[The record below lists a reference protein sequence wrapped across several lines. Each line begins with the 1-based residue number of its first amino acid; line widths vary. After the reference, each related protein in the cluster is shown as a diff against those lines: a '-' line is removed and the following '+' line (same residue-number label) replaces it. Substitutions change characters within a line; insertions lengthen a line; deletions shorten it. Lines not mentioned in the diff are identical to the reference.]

1 MRSFLIGNGSL
12 LVLLAALW
20 APVPQAAAEGA
31 HHHVSERSKA
41 AGMEHCVAPT
51 DVMRRYHMEFL
62 KHQRDETVRGG
73 IRGAKYSLAQC
84 VDCHASAD
92 EQGNPVPI
100 NGEGEFCQR
109 CHAYV
114 AVELPCFQCHRT
126 TPEAGKGANLGHRA
140 GEGEGVPLAQS
151 RPDGRRRD

>member
-1 MRSFLIGNGSL
+1 MRSFLTGNGSL
-12 LVLLAALW
+12 LVLLAALCT
-20 APVPQAAAEGA
+20 PVPQAAAEGA
-31 HHHVSERSKA
+31 HISERSKA

-62 KHQRDETVRGG
+62 KHERDETVREG
-73 IRGAKYSLAQC
+73 IRGVKYSLAQC

-92 EQGNPVPI
+92 ERGNPVPI

-114 AVELPCFQCHRT
+114 AVDLPCFQCHRT
-126 TPEAGKGANLGHRA
+126 IPEGQGVNLGHRA
-140 GEGEGVPLAQS
+140 GGGEGALAQH
-151 RPDGRRRD
+151 RTDGRRRD